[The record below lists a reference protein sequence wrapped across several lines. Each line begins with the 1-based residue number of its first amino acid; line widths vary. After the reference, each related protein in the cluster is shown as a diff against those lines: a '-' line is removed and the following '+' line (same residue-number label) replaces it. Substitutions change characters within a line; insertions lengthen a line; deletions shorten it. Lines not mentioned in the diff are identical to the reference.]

1 MYQGHT
7 FLAIIPARSGSKGL
21 PDKNIKLL
29 CGKPLLAWSIESA
42 LDSAY
47 IDEVVVS
54 TDSSVYA
61 DIAKSYGAN
70 VPFLRP
76 ESLSSDTT
84 TTFDVL
90 EHCIQYYKES
100 LGKNY
105 DYIVLLEPTSPLRIK
120 NSPQS
125 LSDIDRAIHTL
136 LAHKAKSKSK
146 AQAQSI
152 VGISLTEG
160 SNPAF
165 LVRLEN
171 GFIRPYENMDFRPL
185 RRQEIKPVYFF
196 EGSLYISSTKA
207 LLEHKGFYHHLTL
220 GFEMPKWQSL
230 EIDDIDDFAMVE
242 AMAERYKEKL

>member
-21 PDKNIKLL
+21 PDKNIKSL
-29 CGKPLLAWSIESA
+29 CGKPLLAWSVESA
-42 LDSAY
+42 LNSKY

-90 EHCIQYYKES
+90 EHCIRFYSES
-100 LGKNY
+100 LGKTY
-105 DYIVLLEPTSPLRIK
+105 DYVVLLEPTSPLRIK

>member
-1 MYQGHT
+1 MYQGYT

-42 LDSAY
+42 LDSQY

-54 TDSSVYA
+54 TDSSIYA

-90 EHCIQYYKES
+90 EHCIRFYKES
-100 LGKNY
+100 LGKTY
-105 DYIVLLEPTSPLRIK
+105 DYVVLLEPTSPLRVK
-120 NSPQS
+120 NSPQA
-125 LSDIDRAIHTL
+125 LGDIDRAIQEL
-136 LAHKAKSKSK
+136 LAHKLESK
-146 AQAQSI
+146 AQTQAQSL

-160 SNPAF
+160 ANPAF
-165 LVRLEN
+165 LVELEN
-171 GFIRPYENMDFRPL
+171 GFIRPYENMDFKPL

-196 EGSLYISSTKA
+196 EGSLYISSIEA
-207 LLEHKGFYHHLTL
+207 FLEHKGFYHHLTL

-230 EIDDIDDFAMVE
+230 EVDDIDDFAMVE
-242 AMAERYKEKL
+242 AMAQRYKERL